1 MGNKERGSDV
11 KNEPRNSPA
20 PQADG
25 IGAGSTSAGVGTGG
39 TRPPCVSL
47 EPRVWHAKRLRDL
60 SQPQIQRPYGQRAE
74 ELASGGLA
82 RALGASPLGTGNEV
96 GLRLAFSPGNGDSSS
111 RLFFRVPQL
120 AALAPD
126 HALRPFFELSA
137 SSVPEAIVGLD
148 QAGSLHVFVVTAGEQ
163 VVDLD
168 SGQPGY
174 ALLPLI
180 KQTSGVEWRELLDGV
195 LGSLRATLT
204 IDILLKAVSLSG
216 PVLSGLRTE
225 IEHLWLLESA
235 FDTEHRR
242 SGRVADLAR
251 KSDPVAGRLREDLQK
266 VLELVLSGAIFE
278 TTIRVATPAFE
289 AGMLVSRV
297 IGSSLASGQRFEVL
311 SFSPGD
317 KNHEEAVHLFRSF
330 EAYPEGN
337 RPVESLCPADVGV
350 ADKLAALRASDP
362 ARELRLRQIGS
373 LNRVVGFEVAA
384 AMLRLPTSRG
394 PAFATVALDT
404 SCSSRQPTGSKVLR
418 LGRIAE
424 TGQVLLVEGRQLLR
438 HVFCTGFT
446 GSGKTVTTREL
457 VRQVVEILKVPCL
470 VFEPAKGEYRTLFRR
485 GAFWED
491 CLRVFTAGLE
501 TLSGVRLNPLAV
513 PPGCTVEEHIGAVAL
528 CLAAAMPLWGPL
540 EAFLDAGLR
549 RAYAEAGV
557 DEEALGEECECF
569 PTMDSLLGAIRT
581 IASEAGYQGEVAS
594 NLDAAIRQRI
604 EPLTRGSVGRIFR
617 TDRSFPAIADFLR
630 WPTVIE
636 LQALRRDHQSFLV
649 LLYLTALLRHLRT
662 LGPSR
667 ELRLVIVIE
676 EAHNLLGA
684 GMRGNGSKEEADPQ
698 GQAAQFLVKLLA
710 EIRAYGVSIV
720 VVDQIPSAVAPE
732 VTKNTG
738 LKIGHN
744 TLHGGERDTMADAM
758 LLDPAMAEILTRL
771 QPGEALVF
779 FSGLYRAVQVLVE
792 AEGVEDEPPSDIEL
806 LGLLSRQA
814 WFRDAA
820 TARTAHGLDA
830 LMGGLREALAAQVRA
845 VRAKG
850 RGAQAK
856 EGQIVSLAGLVGRK
870 VERRLAWL
878 GRAAG
883 TEAAERLGFE
893 FRRRQ
898 GDLLRQVAD
907 VLSVR
912 AE

>member
-1 MGNKERGSDV
+1 MGSKVKGAVGDPSVLERTGIDPHWIPKEV
-11 KNEPRNSPA
+11 
-20 PQADG
+20 
-25 IGAGSTSAGVGTGG
+25 GACG
-39 TRPPCVSL
+39 TRASCGGL
-47 EPRVWHAKRLRDL
+47 EPRVWRARTLRDL

-82 RALGASPLGTGNEV
+82 RALGASPLGAGNEV

-111 RLFFRVPQL
+111 SLFFRVPQL

-137 SSVPEAIVGLD
+137 SSVPEAIAGLD
-148 QAGSLHVFVVTAGEQ
+148 QEGSLHVFVITGGEQ

-180 KQTSGVEWRELLDGV
+180 KQTSGVEWRELFDGV
-195 LGSLRATLT
+195 LGSLCAP
-204 IDILLKAVSLSG
+204 IAVDILIKPVSLSG

-225 IEHLWLLESA
+225 IEHLWMLESA

-251 KSDPVAGRLREDLQK
+251 KSDPVAGRLRENLQK
-266 VLELVLSGAIFE
+266 VLELILSGAIFE
-278 TTIRVATPAFE
+278 STIRVATPSFE

-297 IGSSLASGQRFEVL
+297 VGSSLASGQRFEVL

-317 KNHEEAVHLFRSF
+317 KNHEEAVHLFSSF
-330 EAYPEGN
+330 DACPEGK
-337 RPVESLCPADVGV
+337 RPVEALCPADIGV
-350 ADKLAALRASDP
+350 ADKLAALRTSDP

-373 LNRVVGFEVAA
+373 LNRIVGFDVAT
-384 AMLRLPTSRG
+384 AMLRLPASRG
-394 PAFATVALDT
+394 SAFATVALDT
-404 SCSSRQPTGSKVLR
+404 SCSSRQPVGPKVLR

-446 GSGKTVTTREL
+446 GSGKTVTIREL
-457 VRQVVEILKVPCL
+457 VRQIVEVLEVPCL
-470 VFEPAKGEYRTLFRR
+470 IFEPAKGEYRTLLRR
-485 GAFWED
+485 GDFWED
-491 CLRVFTAGLE
+491 SLRVFTPGLE

-549 RAYAEAGV
+549 RAYAETGA
-557 DEEALGEECECF
+557 DEEALGEECERF
-569 PTMDSLLGAIRT
+569 PTMDSLLQAIRT

-617 TDRSFPAIADFLR
+617 TDQSFPAVADFLR

-732 VTKNTG
+732 VVKNTG
-738 LKIGHN
+738 LKIGHS
-744 TLHGGERDTMADAM
+744 TVHGGERDTMADAM
-758 LLDPAMAEILTRL
+758 LLDPVMAEILTRL

-792 AEGVEDEPPSDIEL
+792 AEGVDDEPPSDTEL
-806 LGLLSRQA
+806 LGLLSRQG

-820 TARTAHGLDA
+820 TARTARGFDA
-830 LMGGLREALAAQVRA
+830 LMGGLREALAAKVRA
-845 VRAKG
+845 LRTKG
-850 RGAQAK
+850 PGAQAE
-856 EGQIVSLAGLVGRK
+856 EGQIVSLARLVGKK

-883 TEAAERLGFE
+883 SEAAERLGFE
-893 FRRRQ
+893 YRRRQ